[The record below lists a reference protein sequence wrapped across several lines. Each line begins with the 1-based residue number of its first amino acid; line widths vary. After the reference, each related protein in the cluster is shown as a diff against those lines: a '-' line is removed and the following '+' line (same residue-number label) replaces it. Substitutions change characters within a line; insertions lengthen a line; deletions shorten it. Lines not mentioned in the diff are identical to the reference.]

1 MPQRKQI
8 AFVLFVLTLLSA
20 LPALAAAAPTPPAAA
35 PAGCQA
41 ALADGASLFDDLAP
55 QSAAAE
61 MALPAWLDLGPQ
73 AATAATVFHGYCH
86 CTCSRIP
93 DCNTNADC
101 SNHRCLGG
109 ISCC

>member
-1 MPQRKQI
+1 MSRI
-8 AFVLFVLTLLSA
+8 TFLMLASLALLAA
-20 LPALAAAAPTPPAAA
+20 LPAAATPA
-35 PAGCQA
+35 PA
-41 ALADGASLFDDLAP
+41 SP
-55 QSAAAE
+55 S
-61 MALPAWLDLGPQ
+61 P
-73 AATAATVFHGYCH
+73 AATAACAQTMGVLGLAAPAPRPARPASPSSLTLPDWLASPRAAATTVFHGYCH

>member
-1 MPQRKQI
+1 MPQCKQI
-8 AFVLFVLTLLSA
+8 ALVLFALTLLSA
-20 LPALAAAAPTPPAAA
+20 LPALAGAAPPPATAA
-35 PAGCQA
+35 PSGCQA
-41 ALADGASLFDDLAP
+41 ALADSASLFGDLAP

-73 AATAATVFHGYCH
+73 AATVFHGYCH

-101 SNHRCLGG
+101 SNNRCLGG